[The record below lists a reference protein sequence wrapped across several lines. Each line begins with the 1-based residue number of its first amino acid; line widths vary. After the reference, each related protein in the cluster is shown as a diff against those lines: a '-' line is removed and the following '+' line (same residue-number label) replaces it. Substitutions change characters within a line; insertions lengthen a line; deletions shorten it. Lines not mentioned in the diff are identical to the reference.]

1 MSDDER
7 RPDRP
12 VFCGNFEYDAEEKEV
27 FRLFDK
33 YGPVDRI
40 DMKQGF
46 AFVYMKNKRDAE
58 DSIRKLDGLEFGY
71 KRRRL
76 KVQWAKQAESERK
89 RECKPST
96 TLFIVNFDTARTRER
111 DIERYFDYYGSIKR
125 VEIKKN
131 YAFVQF
137 DSIDDAIKALEATN
151 GRKLSGRTIT
161 VEYTQNEDPFA
172 ARDKD
177 RGGRGGASAG
187 APHAGADLQA
197 MTVAEGLGAAAR
209 SGAGPQIGVVAPAP
223 PAAAGRQTGVAV
235 RAPPVAAGLQ
245 AGAVAP
251 ARPVEADPLAAHT
264 PDERKAEDGAKE

>member
-1 MSDDER
+1 MHTHVHHPYHCATVQSPAR
-7 RPDRP
+7 TL
-12 VFCGNFEYDAEEKEV
+12 KS
-27 FRLFDK
+27 
-33 YGPVDRI
+33 
-40 DMKQGF
+40 GF

-177 RGGRGGASAG
+177 RGGRGRSISRSPPRRSRSPSYDRGRR
-187 APHAGADLQA
+187 
-197 MTVAEGLGAAAR
+197 AR
-209 SGAGPQIGVVAPAP
+209 SRSPERRRSPDRG
-223 PAAAGRQTGVAV
+223 GR
-235 RAPPVAAGLQ
+235 
-245 AGAVAP
+245 
-251 ARPVEADPLAAHT
+251 ARPASRSRS
-264 PDERKAEDGAKE
+264 PDRGGRARPASRSRSPGRGGRARPASRSRSPRSPHSR